1 MNKLNLLKA
10 LKVRTESALAD
21 LILPVKPTKED
32 PDQIYR
38 APAVYICRLPDGKRT
53 TQFSPYILHTVVN
66 SSDKQDPG
74 DKVPDSLVN
83 VRSVFC
89 VYHADEEEGGI
100 ALLETMERVRIDLLR
115 NPILDNTYEI
125 DMQGGVEGL
134 VYPDDTAPFF
144 LGEMMVAWKLPP
156 VKREVRYW

>member
-1 MNKLNLLKA
+1 MNKLTLLRA

-21 LILPVKPTKED
+21 LILPVKPTKEE
-32 PDQIYR
+32 PEQIYR
-38 APAVYICRLPDGKRT
+38 APWVYLCRLPDGKRT
-53 TQFSPYILHTVVN
+53 TQFAPYILHTVVN
-66 SSDKQDPG
+66 SSDKQDAG

-83 VRSVFC
+83 VRSIFC
-89 VYHADEEEGGI
+89 IYDDDEEEGGL
-100 ALLETMERVRIDLLR
+100 ALLDAMERIRIDLLR
-115 NPILDNTYEI
+115 DTILDNTFEI
-125 DMQGGVEGL
+125 DMQGGVESL